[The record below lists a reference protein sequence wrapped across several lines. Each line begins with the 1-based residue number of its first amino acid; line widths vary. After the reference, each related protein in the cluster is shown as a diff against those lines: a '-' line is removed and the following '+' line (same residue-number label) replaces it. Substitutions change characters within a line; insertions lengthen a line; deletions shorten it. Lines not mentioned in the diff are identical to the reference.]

1 MTTTMQALQALLDRS
16 AIIQVVQ
23 NWGFWR
29 DDGNWEQLRSAYT
42 PDGLM
47 TTTWSVGTAVDFVN
61 HCMERAKKAGDR
73 QSMHSIG
80 ASIVDLTGNKAIAE
94 TRMVLLVRG
103 ILHGVEVD
111 VTNFGR
117 TYDRFVRRDGQW
129 RIKVRTPI
137 YERDRMDPVD
147 PATTVKLQATELARY
162 PYGYRHLAYLQ
173 AAGGAR
179 ITPDLPTPNS
189 VALARLYADGRAWLA
204 AACLSEG

>member
-1 MTTTMQALQALLDRS
+1 MTTTMLTQRALLDRS
-16 AIIQVVQ
+16 EIVQVIQ

-29 DDGNWEQLRSAYT
+29 DDGKWEQLRNAYT

-47 TTTWSVGTAVDFVN
+47 RTTWSVGTAADFVN
-61 HCMERAKKAGDR
+61 HCMEAARKPGGR
-73 QSMHSIG
+73 RSMHSMG
-80 ASIVDLTGNKAIAE
+80 ASMVEVNGDRAIAE

-103 ILHGVEVD
+103 IVHGVEVD
-111 VTNFGR
+111 VTNYGR
-117 TYDRFVRRDGQW
+117 TYDRFVRHDGQW

-147 PATTVKLQATELARY
+147 PATSMKLDPAALARY

-173 AAGGAR
+173 AAEGAR

-189 VALARLYADGRAWLA
+189 EVLARLYAEGKAWLA
-204 AACLSEG
+204 AT